1 MNARGRWLWLCVVG
15 LVLAAGC
22 TGGAPAAV
30 EASATSAAT
39 AIPSPV
45 PPTKTLAPPRA
56 TQAASQAVPQGEAVS
71 FTTEDSIKLVGTFYP
86 AAGGTA
92 VIFAHMGGI
101 DQSSWKKF
109 AGLVASQ
116 GVPALTFDFRCYGDS
131 ECTGSNTI
139 LHLKDMQAAIEF
151 LGRRGYRSVICV
163 GASLGGGVCA
173 STALH
178 EELAGLVVI
187 AGPQPTRMQ
196 GKSFPE
202 SLVDPEMP
210 KLFIVTE
217 GDRYEP
223 VRTAVR
229 EMYDQSPEPKT
240 LKVFP
245 GVAHG
250 TELFFTDQAEAF
262 SQVLLDFIL
271 AAAASGP
278 AGPEPTLTAV
288 PTLTPL
294 FEEVDLKS
302 DKGPVYSHEWSPDG
316 KRLALAGYEK
326 IKLWSLETRKQNLL
340 AGHSSYVWGV
350 SWSPDGRQLASASQD
365 GTLRLWDTEAYTQ
378 TAVLATGWAF
388 SVDWSPDGSRLAVGT
403 QAGVVQ
409 VWDADSL
416 EKLADWESPSGS
428 AIISLGWS
436 PDGKQVAAGEW
447 SGAISLWEA
456 DSGLR
461 ARTIDNYSSK
471 RSDTNGLAW
480 SPDGRWLAT
489 AHQDGVVRIWDPQSG
504 KLARAIDAHQGWAR
518 GVAWS
523 PDGKWLASSG
533 EDKRACIW
541 EAQTGQWLAEVVHNF
556 LPVWSVAFSADGVH
570 FSSGSGAYEDV
581 RAGTTIVWRVQ
592 VRK

>member
-1 MNARGRWLWLCVVG
+1 MNARGRWLWVCVVG

-22 TGGAPAAV
+22 KGGAPATAAV
-30 EASATSAAT
+30 RATDTAAAASPA
-39 AIPSPV
+39 
-45 PPTKTLAPPRA
+45 PPTATLPRPTA
-56 TQAASQAVPQGEAVS
+56 TEAAMPEGQAVS
-71 FTTEDSIKLVGTFYP
+71 FMTEDSVRLVGRFYP

-92 VIFAHMGGI
+92 VIFAHMGLTE
-101 DQSSWKKF
+101 QSSWQEF
-109 AGLVASQ
+109 AGLVASR

-131 ECTGSNTI
+131 ECTGSNTL
-139 LHLKDMQAAIEF
+139 LHLKDMQAAMAF
-151 LGRRGYRSVICV
+151 LGGRGYRSVMCV
-163 GASLGGGVCA
+163 GASLGGEVCA

-202 SLVDPEMP
+202 SLVDPGMP

-229 EMYDQSPEPKT
+229 EMYDQSPEPKA

-250 TELFFTDQAEAF
+250 TELFFTEQAEAF
-262 SQVLLDFIL
+262 RQTLLDFIL
-271 AAAASGP
+271 EAAANGP

-288 PTLTPL
+288 PTLAPL
-294 FEEVDLKS
+294 FEEADLKS

-326 IKLWSLETRKQNLL
+326 IKLWSLKGRKQNLL

-350 SWSPDGRQLASASQD
+350 SWSPDGKQLASASQD
-365 GTLRLWDTEAYTQ
+365 GTVRVWDTQAYTQ

-388 SVDWSPDGSRLAVGT
+388 SVDWSPDGRQLAVGT
-403 QAGVVQ
+403 QAGVLQ
-409 VWDADSL
+409 IWDADSL

-436 PDGKQVAAGEW
+436 PDGTQVASGEW
-447 SGAISLWEA
+447 SGAIYLWEA
-456 DSGLR
+456 ETGLR
-461 ARTIDNYSSK
+461 TRTIDNYSSK

-541 EAQTGQWLAEVVHNF
+541 EAQTGQWLVEVVHNF

-570 FSSGSGAYEDV
+570 FSSGSGAYEELRV
-581 RAGTTIVWRVQ
+581 GATIVWRVVGRQ
-592 VRK
+592 